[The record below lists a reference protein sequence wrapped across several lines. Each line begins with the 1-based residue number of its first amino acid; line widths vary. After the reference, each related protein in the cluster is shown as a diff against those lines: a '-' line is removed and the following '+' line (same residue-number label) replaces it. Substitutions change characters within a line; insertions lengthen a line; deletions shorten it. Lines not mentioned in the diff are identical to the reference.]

1 MTSSIINYII
11 EKYLANILEIN
22 PEETNASLL
31 GKAELFNLKINPK
44 IFESLNLPYLEL
56 VHGYVGSL
64 KINLS
69 LPRFWLYPI
78 KIQVDKVFF
87 HARQKSVNNLKEEDE
102 IKNMENYKQNKL
114 NSMEELLSQVTELK
128 AQEPGMV
135 QKIMNNL
142 QIEVGEIFF
151 RFDDDIS
158 FPGNPFALGLILKKI
173 LIKTTTNKF
182 EENSSDIV
190 PLAEINHKLVK
201 VQGLSMFLDY
211 SNTNTPL
218 DFNSRIIPEER
229 EKLSKDILKYL
240 QDEVNFYTY
249 CMSELYHHSKNI
261 DSHHYLLFDL
271 TTSVQTSINDNVK
284 ENLLPK
290 MSINLLIENLILNME
305 LRQLTVLFKA
315 MAYINL
321 NTLYRA
327 GIYKNFYKKEMSI
340 EEKNKY
346 MDKYIEYYKYKYV
359 KKYKDLNLATKVKTE
374 LQDVENALTY
384 DQVQSM
390 RQAAMIKIDY
400 IFNLENLD
408 QKMTDIKGKWKMFSY
423 FSSNNDEQEMKN
435 LQNEKEK
442 LMQEEGKYDLLVQE
456 QLALEKA
463 IEIDMYKD
471 MPQDYV
477 QTSLNL
483 VMNKCVLAIGEL
495 DCRKLIDLTFVEF
508 ETKVL
513 VGLNFQNIFLY
524 LQDFYVNQYK
534 FKHPIFNRI
543 IESYADEGIIK
554 EDNSLEI
561 NLRKTVGVVGEV
573 ENNFAKRKGALY
585 IEFENNPAN
594 ELSNYRLK
602 LRNEKR
608 LYITSNI
615 YVLQY
620 AMSKISDSL
629 KSNIDIKE
637 VSKYAKGSVRKYIK
651 DGYSDKIFSGEY
663 QHSNIDVDLLLKAPV
678 LIIPQNIHDVENTSC
693 MLLSLGE
700 CQIKSSLP
708 ARMDPLVDY
717 KKVTDINKL
726 YDIYSISLQGF
737 QLATMGDFTSISSI
751 FNSKS
756 RLDIIENVNIEIK
769 IGNIIEPKNE
779 FFENLRVGVK
789 ILNTQF
795 FLRDIQIE
803 YMIYFLDALNQ
814 INKLLK
820 AELDK
825 NKPDL
830 SVEKISYGV
839 LEESISRADPEE
851 RKMLLGEDS
860 ASVAPSKFTESVI
873 QSKQGQDIHNAS
885 ISTILRQTRD
895 KIFMSMEFKLARL
908 EINILKSLSYEER
921 SMFCGASDL
930 SHNSKPSDFKN
941 YLNFVMNNLSFNMS
955 VYESK
960 NTNLNVKLFNMFLF
974 DSDFYYNKTEASSA
988 PQQEM
993 LVNPEFQCILGSIN
1007 EDENFD
1013 QDLSMGKSVSRSASI
1028 YSEAHENPEILQ
1040 KNKGRHIPSF
1050 IEFSYVFTAA
1060 KNKSDIKINFTKLLI
1075 CLNLSTFSRLYKFGM
1090 FYSNLMKSVSSKY
1103 KTDVLSNID
1112 VYKNLEQLKEA
1123 KEAKKQVKETKGI
1136 NKKFFK
1142 KVLTRMEGRKVN
1154 NDEKLKKSMT
1164 QNLEV
1169 NNEQNLFKINSDM
1182 DKDSKLISSENK
1194 LNRRKSQSI
1203 RRGSIVTK
1211 KEEACYSKRETAKM
1225 KFSFQMKEIEL
1236 NIPLNSNSENTKVLK
1251 LNFNMMVKMKSLS
1264 DYENFYTNLENKL
1277 VKQNYFKK
1285 NMTMNLMVFNVDF
1298 DIINF
1303 VNNTFSR
1310 NLMSY
1315 KILSNSRITMGMKN
1329 FLLLEKETNVMNL
1342 DCHVEPISMVMG
1354 FRQIRVLSNYS
1365 KAFGEFSAE
1374 LKQGGNDEEGPYA
1387 GIAKKSTNINLEQD
1401 SQDPYFKSGTT
1412 VQQEEMTKYKSII
1425 VQKIQ
1430 EINDQLET
1438 SIKYNIT
1445 NFNNLMDVN
1454 FKLDK
1459 AIIKLIDNTGVY
1471 DTPLNK
1477 IELSKI
1483 SFKFISNSDPS
1494 DSDNMA
1500 QALVEMISQK
1510 EVTHYNIYHLYK
1522 YLDACFNLEFL
1533 SYNQKVSDW
1542 EPILE
1547 PWNATVKMSQV
1558 NKFTRLK
1565 IDFISDVMLN
1575 MNLSFIS
1582 VGVVNKIMKKMGED
1596 ESNWIEE
1603 GNNLSI
1609 ANKSEKEKKI
1619 LLSGGNEISLEF
1631 INLTGLELSFWFD
1644 AQKSHKFLLKSAEK
1658 KYFTKNEMNL
1668 FYKKLTDSELSLMK
1682 KDKFTFTIFNCDPIE
1697 GVDFSYNHY
1706 TNIRLPLGKQ
1716 MRNIHNDYNFIE
1728 VSVKIKNSGL
1738 MKSISIESN
1747 MTIHNNTQ
1755 FRIGLHVVKSHE
1767 FVNNFNGQ
1775 PSSPAQEVT
1784 YGSLNSHMIKNN
1796 TSINPMLEEPLLDK
1810 NNQNKVINFEQS
1822 GVETIEPF
1830 NYVKIP
1836 LNWLTETYMM
1846 FGRIIDENN
1855 EYKAYKLFYDEL
1867 NFIYKFGDEF
1877 IEKNVYENEE
1887 EKENIT
1893 QNFTNTYSKII
1904 TFDYEN
1910 NTQLSFS
1917 LDMFLLKS
1925 TSDHNILDKTNKN
1938 MYLNNTYY
1946 YMLVINPPI
1955 ILENQIPYNL
1965 NFQYGD
1971 NPSQN
1976 NELTNTY
1983 LLPLQKYPCFG
1994 LNYSENRNDLKLI
2007 LDYFN
2012 DLEFT
2017 SDNFSFLDEI
2027 KDNRKNIKLYKN
2039 TQQNISDRQIDG
2051 SLPVKKDFY
2060 EITVEYKTME
2070 SFYIYNYTY
2079 LKLERNFSKSKR
2091 MTFYVEY
2098 LIVSKLDSK
2107 LFIKPSDSDEP
2118 DDQLI
2123 QNTNNTIYGHKVNLF
2138 NLPKNEE
2145 KAKLKSEIS
2154 EWSNSFKMNT
2164 HGVDGVVSLESKK
2177 NSKSEI
2183 DEINTFD
2190 LNHSYITDVGMIISS
2205 SSYFN
2210 HSTLLILEP
2219 HYLMVNK
2226 LGIDL
2231 QYRQM
2236 FSEHNPCRE
2245 IHDFFNTDTKLL
2257 TFNKP
2262 DHIDDLKKINKYL
2275 QFIIEN
2281 KNDSNFRNIE
2291 ENWSPVM
2298 NIDNIEEFN
2307 IKLPIPKH
2315 DIERLK
2321 STHGSNVFTY
2331 DGENYFI
2338 LIRVTINSNDH
2349 VLIYVIL
2356 SVPKFPQLVIR
2367 NQTNETL
2374 IVKQAESHST
2384 SSYSEIKIKPYDEL
2398 PYAWN
2403 DLLMSEKRIVVSAH
2417 TKNVLVSFEK
2427 FDKIE
2432 GIRLYEDQMKYLYF
2446 SINMENKNATRA
2458 LKIQMDEKDED
2469 IKAIKQI
2476 FTGKRMSRIL
2486 KFNLSIRGIGFSI
2499 IDDTPKENFYIS
2511 IYCIDIRYINYVM
2524 KSSYFIENTENI
2536 ELYMKNFQIDYC
2548 LEDSFKN
2555 IIYPK
2560 NQILSSNEKE
2570 KEQKGEVYPFL
2581 GILLTRKTT
2590 HNLQTENIITKI
2602 SQIDFTMQELN
2613 VKIDQFV
2620 LNRLLSLIS
2629 TFKSVTSSKEG
2640 SVTQSSFKKESMSLT
2655 SKNISLSPCEF
2666 CPELKT
2672 QIESYDKILAQTD
2685 ESNMIFIEALL
2696 LSALK
2701 INLTLRIDIST
2712 LELGLVPGFIV
2723 KILGTLGNAIARIS
2737 DSPLRFSELILQNC
2751 FADTG
2756 RYTQMLQKHYVK
2768 QGIVQF
2774 YKILGSSDLIGNP
2787 IGLVDRLGTGMLEF
2801 FNEPRKGF
2809 LQGPKQFGEGVA
2821 KGINSFVSN
2830 VIGGGFDTVG
2840 KITGTLLTATK

>member
-22 PEETNASLL
+22 PEETKASFL
-31 GKAELFNLKINPK
+31 GNAELYNLKINPK

-114 NSMEELLSQVTELK
+114 NSMEELGSQVTELK

-135 QKIMNNL
+135 QKIMNNI
-142 QIEVGEIFF
+142 QIEIGEVFF

-173 LIKTTTNKF
+173 LIKTTTDKF
-182 EENSSDIV
+182 EEDSSDIV
-190 PLAEINHKLVK
+190 PLADINHKLIK

-218 DFNSRIIPEER
+218 DFNSRIVPEER
-229 EKLSKDILKYL
+229 EKLSKDLLKYL

-249 CMSELYHHSKNI
+249 CMSELNHHSKNI
-261 DSHHYLLFDL
+261 ESHHYLLFDL
-271 TTSVQTSINDNVK
+271 TTSIQTSLNENVK

-290 MSINLLIENLILNME
+290 MSSNLLIDNLILNME

-315 MAYINL
+315 MGYINL

-327 GIYKNFYKKEMSI
+327 GIYKNFYKKEMTF
-340 EEKNKY
+340 EEKTKY

-359 KKYKDLNLATKVKTE
+359 KKYQDLNLATKIKTE
-374 LQDVENALTY
+374 LQEVESGLTY

-400 IFNLENLD
+400 IFNIENLD
-408 QKMTDIKGKWKMFSY
+408 QKMTDIKGKWRMFSY
-423 FSSNNDEQEMKN
+423 FSSNNDEQEIKN
-435 LQNEKEK
+435 LQVQKEK
-442 LMQEEGKYDLLVQE
+442 LMLEEGKYDQLVQE

-471 MPQDYV
+471 MPQDYI

-483 VMNKCVLAIGEL
+483 VLKKCVLAIGEL
-495 DCRKLIDLTFVEF
+495 DCRKLLDLTFVDF

-554 EDNSLEI
+554 EDNSSEI
-561 NLRKTVGVVGEV
+561 KLRKTALEASET
-573 ENNFAKRKGALY
+573 ENNYAKRKGALY

-594 ELSNYRLK
+594 EYSNYRLK

-637 VSKYAKGSVRKYIK
+637 ISKYAKGSVRKYIK
-651 DGYSDKIFSGEY
+651 EGYSDKIFSGEY
-663 QHSNIDVDLLLKAPV
+663 QHSNIDVDILLKAPI

-708 ARMDPLVDY
+708 PRMDPLVDY
-717 KKVTDINKL
+717 TKVTDINKL

-737 QLATMGDFTSISSI
+737 QLATMGDFTSICSI

-756 RLDIIENVNIEIK
+756 RLDMIENVNVEIK
-769 IGNIIEPKNE
+769 IGNIVEPKNE

-789 ILNTQF
+789 ILNIQF
-795 FLRDIQIE
+795 FIRDVQIE

-820 AELDK
+820 SELDL

-830 SVEKISYGV
+830 SVEKMPYGV
-839 LEESISRADPEE
+839 LEESISKADPEE
-851 RKMLLGEDS
+851 RKMLLGDDS
-860 ASVAPSKFTESVI
+860 VSVAPSKFSQSVN
-873 QSKQGQDIHNAS
+873 QSGQAQGNHNPS
-885 ISTILRQTRD
+885 ISTIARQKRD

-921 SMFCGASDL
+921 SMFNDASGL
-930 SHNSKPSDFKN
+930 NAVNPPPSPFKN
-941 YLNFVMNNLSFNMS
+941 YLNFVLNNLSFNLS
-955 VYESK
+955 VSESK
-960 NTNLNVKLFNMFLF
+960 NTKLNVKLFNMFLF
-974 DSDFYYNKTEASSA
+974 DSDFYYNKTETSSA

-993 LVNPEFQCILGSIN
+993 LVHPEFQCILGSIN
-1007 EDENFD
+1007 DEENFD
-1013 QDLSMGKSVSRSASI
+1013 HDLSIGKSVSRSASI
-1028 YSEAHENPEILQ
+1028 YSEAHENPEVLQ
-1040 KNKGRHIPSF
+1040 KNKGRQIPSF
-1050 IEFSYVFTAA
+1050 IEFNYLFMAA
-1060 KNKSDIKINFTKLLI
+1060 KNKSDIRVNFTKLLI

-1090 FYSNLMKSVSSKY
+1090 YYSNLMNSVSAKY
-1103 KTDVLSNID
+1103 KTDVLSKLD

-1123 KEAKKQVKETKGI
+1123 KEAKKQVKESKGI

-1154 NDEKLKKSMT
+1154 NDDKLKKSMT
-1164 QNLEV
+1164 QNLNV
-1169 NNEQNLFKINSDM
+1169 KNEQSLIQMNSEM
-1182 DKDSKLISSENK
+1182 DKDSKLISPENK
-1194 LNRRKSQSI
+1194 LNRRQSQSLM
-1203 RRGSIVTK
+1203 RRGSITTK
-1211 KEEACYSKRETAKM
+1211 KEEATYSKRETAKM
-1225 KFSFQMKEIEL
+1225 KFSFEMKEIEL

-1251 LNFNMMVKMKSLS
+1251 LNFNMMVKMKSLN
-1264 DYENFYTNLENKL
+1264 DYESFYTILENKL

-1303 VNNTFSR
+1303 VNNTFCR
-1310 NLMSY
+1310 NLLSY

-1329 FLLLEKETNVMNL
+1329 FLLLDKETNVMNL
-1342 DCHVEPISMVMG
+1342 DVHVEPISMVIG
-1354 FRQIRVLSNYS
+1354 FRQIKILSNYM
-1365 KAFGEFSAE
+1365 KAFGEFSVE
-1374 LKQGGNDEEGPYA
+1374 LKQGGNEEEGPYA
-1387 GIAKKSTNINLEQD
+1387 GMGIAKQSTNINLQQD
-1401 SQDPYFKSGTT
+1401 AQDPYFRKDTT
-1412 VQQEEMTKYKSII
+1412 TQQQEMTKYKSII
-1425 VQKIQ
+1425 VQKLQ

-1459 AIIKLIDNTGVY
+1459 AIIKLIDNTGIY

-1510 EVTHYNIYHLYK
+1510 EVTQYNIYHLYL
-1522 YLDACFNLEFL
+1522 YLDACFNIELL

-1565 IDFISDVMLN
+1565 MDFISDVMLN

-1582 VGVVNKIMKKMGED
+1582 VTVLNKIMKKMGED
-1596 ESNWIEE
+1596 ESNWVEE
-1603 GNNLSI
+1603 GQSLSI
-1609 ANKSEKEKKI
+1609 ANKTEKEKKI
-1619 LLSGGNEISLEF
+1619 LVSGGNEISLEF
-1631 INLTGLELSFWFD
+1631 TNLTGLELSFWFD
-1644 AQKSHKFLLKSAEK
+1644 AQKTQKFLLKSAEK

-1668 FYKKLTDSELSLMK
+1668 VYKKLTDSELSLMK
-1682 KDKFTFTIFNCDPIE
+1682 KDKFTFTIFNCEPIE

-1716 MRNIHNDYNFIE
+1716 MRNIHSDYNFIE

-1747 MTIHNNTQ
+1747 MTVHNNTQ
-1755 FRIGLHVVKSHE
+1755 YRIGLHVVKSHE

-1775 PSSPAQEVT
+1775 GSPTNPHNVEMT
-1784 YGSLNSHMIKNN
+1784 HGSLNSHMNKNN
-1796 TSINPMLEEPLLDK
+1796 TSINPMLEEPLLE
-1810 NNQNKVINFEQS
+1810 NKVVNFEQS

-1836 LNWLTETYMM
+1836 LNWLTEPYMM
-1846 FGRIIDENN
+1846 FGRIIDEND

-1877 IEKNVYENEE
+1877 KEKNVYQNEE
-1887 EKENIT
+1887 EKEYIT
-1893 QNFTNTYSKII
+1893 QQFTNTYSKII

-1925 TSDHNILDKTNKN
+1925 SSDAHILDDSNKN
-1938 MYLNNTYY
+1938 MYLMNTYY

-1955 ILENQIPYNL
+1955 ILENQIPYNI

-1971 NPSQN
+1971 MQYQS
-1976 NELTNTY
+1976 NEPTNTY

-1994 LNYSENRNDLKLI
+1994 LNYSDNRNDLKLM

-2012 DLEFT
+2012 GLKFT

-2027 KDNRKNIKLYKN
+2027 RDNKKIIKLYNDKE
-2039 TQQNISDRQIDG
+2039 NIYNEQDINS
-2051 SLPVKKDFY
+2051 KKDFY
-2060 EITVEYKTME
+2060 EIVVEYKTME

-2079 LKLERNFSKSKR
+2079 LKLERNLSKSKR

-2118 DDQLI
+2118 DDQI
-2123 QNTNNTIYGHKVNLF
+2123 IRNTNNTIYGHKVNLF
-2138 NLPKNEE
+2138 NLPRNEE
-2145 KAKLKSEIS
+2145 KAKFKTEIS
-2154 EWSNSFKMNT
+2154 EWSHAFKINT
-2164 HGVDGVVSLESKK
+2164 HGVDGVVSLETKK
-2177 NSKSEI
+2177 KPDLE
-2183 DEINTFD
+2183 EINVTTLD
-2190 LNHSYITDVGMIISS
+2190 NTYITDIGMIISS

-2210 HSTLLILEP
+2210 HSTLVILEP

-2245 IHDFFNTDTKLL
+2245 ICDFFDTDTKLL
-2257 TFNKP
+2257 TFTKP
-2262 DHIDDLKKINKYL
+2262 NDIDDVKKLNKYL

-2281 KNDSNFRNIE
+2281 KNDTNFRTVE
-2291 ENWSPVM
+2291 ENWSPIM
-2298 NIDNIEEFN
+2298 NIENIEEFN
-2307 IKLPIPKH
+2307 IKLPIPKE
-2315 DIERLK
+2315 DVERLK
-2321 STHGSNVFTY
+2321 SSHGSNVFTY
-2331 DGENYFI
+2331 DGENYF
-2338 LIRVTINSNDH
+2338 LLTRVTINSNDH
-2349 VLIYVIL
+2349 VLIYIIL
-2356 SVPKFPQLVIR
+2356 SSPKFPQLVIR
-2367 NQTNETL
+2367 NQTDETL
-2374 IVKQAESHST
+2374 IVKQADSNST
-2384 SSYSEIKIKPYDEL
+2384 SSYSVIKVKPYDEV

-2403 DLLMSEKRIVVSAH
+2403 DLLMSDKRMIVTAQ
-2417 TKNVLVSFEK
+2417 TKNVLVSFERFEK
-2427 FDKIE
+2427 LE
-2432 GIRLYEDQMKYLYF
+2432 GVRLYEDQMKYLYF
-2446 SINMENKNATRA
+2446 SINMENKNVTRA
-2458 LKIQMDEKDED
+2458 LKIQMEEKDED

-2476 FTGKRMSRIL
+2476 FTGKKMSRIL
-2486 KFNLSIRGIGFSI
+2486 KVNLSIKGIGFSI

-2536 ELYMKNFQIDYC
+2536 ELYMKNIQIDYC

-2560 NQILSSNEKE
+2560 NQILPSNERE
-2570 KEQKGEVYPFL
+2570 KEQKGEVYPFI
-2581 GILLTRKTT
+2581 GFLLTRKTT
-2590 HNLQTENIITKI
+2590 HNLQTENITTKI

-2620 LNRLLSLIS
+2620 LNRLLSLVS
-2629 TFKSVTSSKEG
+2629 TFKSVTSPKEG
-2640 SVTQSSFKKESMSLT
+2640 SVAQSSFKKESMTLT
-2655 SKNISLSPCEF
+2655 SKNISLAPSEF

-2672 QIESYDKILAQTD
+2672 QVESYDSILAQTD
-2685 ESNMIFIEALL
+2685 ESNMIFIEALM

-2712 LELGLVPGFIV
+2712 LELSLVPGFIV
-2723 KILGTLGNAIARIS
+2723 KVLGTLGNAIARIS

-2751 FADTG
+2751 FADAG
-2756 RYTQMLQKHYVK
+2756 RYTQILQKHYVK